1 LRIDAA
7 LVVAALL
14 CVVATPTLSEP
25 LESYLIP
32 GIDIRSADL
41 TPGGWCRYL
50 VVDSADGL
58 VDTSSVYVAV
68 LGTEMVAGE
77 EAFWLELENR
87 PPGGDPERRDVTRV
101 LISSSI
107 KQLALGDSLYPY
119 IRRLYIKKGTGP
131 AEPADPRDLQR
142 LTLTRPTSDQD
153 WTRQPDVSLET
164 PLGRLRC
171 ERSELDLEE
180 SREIPAGRVTVI
192 QRKRDRFVVWS
203 SEVVPVFG
211 LVRCEIDR
219 MRESRTVPEIAGIP
233 QQGPRRSRVT
243 TMILEHGS
251 DATPIIPVDK

>member
-1 LRIDAA
+1 M
-7 LVVAALL
+7 AALL
-14 CVVATPTLSEP
+14 LGAATPAGSEP

-50 VVDSADGL
+50 VVDSAEGV

-68 LGTEMVAGE
+68 LGTETVEGE

-87 PPGGDPERRDVTRV
+87 PPGDDPGRRDVTRV

-107 KQLALGDSLYPY
+107 KQLSLGDSLYPY
-119 IRRLYIKKGTGP
+119 IRRLYIKKGTEP

-153 WTRQPDVSLET
+153 WIRQPDVPLQT
-164 PLGRLRC
+164 PLGRLVC
-171 ERSELDLEE
+171 ERSELTLEE
-180 SREIPAGRVTVI
+180 SREIPSGRVTVV
-192 QRKRDRFVVWS
+192 QKKRDHFVVWS

-211 LVRCEIDR
+211 LVRCEIER
-219 MRESRTVPEIAGIP
+219 MRESRTVPEIPGIP
-233 QQGPRRSRVT
+233 QAGPRRSRVT
-243 TMILEHGS
+243 TMIVEHGS
-251 DATPIIPVDK
+251 DATPIITVDK